1 MPEALSMGEMTSV
14 SANVFALGALAGLCV
29 GVLLAWGWVTARLR
43 AEGQQAAVQGAERAQ
58 RAETLAEELRRQADE
73 LTGSLRTLREEL
85 AQAQQARAAA
95 EARHQEALRGLA
107 EQRQA
112 LTQTRHDLLEA
123 FHALSGEALQRNNDM
138 FLDLAKSSF
147 QTLQA
152 EAKGDLAQRQQAI
165 DEVVK
170 PLQEALGRYEQQV
183 RQIEESRQQAYG
195 GLDQHLKALAD
206 SQQRLQLEAQQL
218 VNALRSPTVRGRWG
232 EITLKRVAELAGM
245 VNHCDFMEQES
256 VAGEQG
262 RLRPDMV
269 VQLPGGRQV
278 VVDAKAVLSAYLES
292 MEAVDDAQRQE
303 RLRRHAAQIRSRLD
317 ELSLKAYWNQFEQAP
332 EFVVLFLPGEQFLG
346 AALDIDPALIE
357 DGFAR
362 HVVVATPT
370 TLMALLRAVAYG
382 WRQEQL
388 TAHAQEA
395 GRLGKDLYERMAVL
409 AEHLND
415 IGLSLGKSVV
425 AYNKAVGS
433 LESRVLPSARK
444 FKELGIS
451 TDRELSVVEAVEAV
465 PRTGAAL
472 AGVEVGLTYD
482 R

>member
-1 MPEALSMGEMTSV
+1 MGEITAASTS
-14 SANVFALGALAGLCV
+14 VFALGAMAGLLV
-29 GVLLAWGWVTARLR
+29 GGLLAWSWVTARLR
-43 AEGQQAAVQGAERAQ
+43 AQGQQAAAQWAERAQ
-58 RAETLAEELRRQADE
+58 RAETLAEELRRQTDEMSRAAGVLRAD
-73 LTGSLRTLREEL
+73 L

-95 EARHQEALRGLA
+95 EARHQEAQQGVA

-112 LTQTRHDLLEA
+112 LTQARHDLLEA

-138 FLDLAKSSF
+138 FMDLAKSAF

-170 PLQEALGRYEQQV
+170 PLQDALGRYEQQV

-206 SQQRLQLEAQQL
+206 SQQRLQLEAQHL

-245 VNHCDFMEQES
+245 VNHCDFVEQES
-256 VAGEQG
+256 VSGEHG
-262 RLRPDMV
+262 RLRPDLV

-278 VVDAKAVLSAYLES
+278 VVDAKAVLSAYLEA

-303 RLRRHAAQIRSRLD
+303 RLRRHAAQIRGRLD

-362 HVVVATPT
+362 GVVVATPT

-451 TDRELSVVEAVEAV
+451 SDRELSVVESVDAV
-465 PRTGAAL
+465 PRVREAL
-472 AGVEVGLTYD
+472 AVEEVGLPYD